1 MDLIRKILL
10 EVEEIP
16 YDAGFCDLQ
25 IEGHSPIEVSYHI
38 TLLNQAGHVDGKDM
52 STMGNTNWKVRSL
65 TWQGHEFLEASR
77 DESRWNKAKT
87 IMRDKGGG
95 MVFDVFKQ
103 LLGELM
109 KAAIFGSG
117 SHAYRRGLARSRS

>member
-1 MDLIRKILL
+1 MKRDMDLIRNILL
-10 EVEEIP
+10 EIEEIP
-16 YDAGFCDLQ
+16 YDAGLYDLQ
-25 IEGHSPIEVSYHI
+25 IEGYSPLEVSYHI
-38 TLLNQAGHVDGKDM
+38 MLLDQAGYVDGENA
-52 STMGNTNWKVRSL
+52 STMGNAKWKVRSL

-87 IMRDKGGG
+87 IMKDKGGG

-109 KAAIFGSG
+109 KGAIFGSG
-117 SHAYRRGLARSRS
+117 IPT